1 MDGLEKTYG
10 ERIAFERVNIHNSK
24 NQALMDQFG
33 FTVTPD
39 IKLVDGNGKVL
50 ASWDETIDAAE
61 AGRVLDAALAAP
73 AAVE

>member
-10 ERIAFERVNIHNSK
+10 ERVTFERVNIHNSK
-24 NQALMDQFG
+24 NQPLMDQFG

-50 ASWDETIDAAE
+50 ASWDETLEAAE
-61 AGRVLDAALAAP
+61 ARRVLDAALAAP
-73 AAVE
+73 AAGE